1 MTKRIAILATLDT
14 KGAET
19 ELLKNEILRLGGET
33 LVIDIGLMGEPT
45 IPPDI
50 DADAVARAG
59 GRPLAELRVN
69 ANRSSTSEVMIR
81 GVTKLLLEM
90 LGRNE
95 VHSLISLGGTQG
107 TSNAAAVMRELPYGF
122 PKIIVST
129 LASGNVASYVG
140 IKDIVMMPSVGD
152 ILGLNP
158 LLRRILANA
167 AGAAYGMALAYDGTG
182 AARRSDKPMIA
193 ITNLGVL
200 TQGTMRAIEEFEARG
215 FETIVFHAVG
225 SGGRAMEQMIRE
237 GLVAG
242 VFDYGLGDICD
253 AVLGGMRAA
262 DRDRL
267 SVAHA
272 HGVPQVVVPGG
283 IDHVGVTLDKPNE
296 VPEKYRNHLYSY
308 HNPMILVPRPKRDE
322 MRAVVSEIAGRLE
335 GAGKETQFLLP
346 LRGVSS
352 YSAPGGA
359 LFDTAADEELRLAVH
374 DLLPESV
381 EIVEV
386 DASAED
392 PAFVIEAV
400 NRLTTMVA
408 ARSSAK

>member
-1 MTKRIAILATLDT
+1 MTKRVAILATLDT

-19 ELLKNEILRLGGET
+19 ELLRNEILRLGGET

-45 IPPDI
+45 IVPDI

-95 VHSLISLGGTQG
+95 VHSLISMGGTQG
-107 TSNAAAVMRELPYGF
+107 TNNAAAVMRELPYGL

-167 AGAAYGMALAYDGTG
+167 AGAAYGMALAYGGSD

-200 TQGTMRAIEEFEARG
+200 TQGTMRAIKEFEARG
-215 FETIVFHAVG
+215 FETIVFPAVG

-262 DRDRL
+262 DGDRL

-272 HGVPQVVVPGG
+272 YGVPQVVVPGG
-283 IDHVGVTLDKPNE
+283 IDHVGVTLETPNE

-322 MRAVVSEIAGRLE
+322 MRAVVSEIAGRLA
-335 GAGKETQFLLP
+335 GAGEETQFLLP

-359 LFDTAADEELRLAVH
+359 LFDTAADEDLRQAVH
-374 DLLPESV
+374 ELLPKTV

-400 NRLTTMVA
+400 NRLTAMVA

>member
-1 MTKRIAILATLDT
+1 MSKRIAILATLDT

-19 ELLKNEILRLGGET
+19 ELLRDEVRRLGGET
-33 LVIDIGLMGEPT
+33 LVIDIGVMGEPT
-45 IPPDI
+45 IAPDI
-50 DADAVARAG
+50 SSETVAQAG
-59 GRPLAELRVN
+59 GRSLAEMRIN

-81 GVTKLLLEM
+81 GVTKLLLDM

-107 TSNAAAVMRELPYGF
+107 TNNAAAVMRELPYGF

-158 LLRRILANA
+158 LLRRILSNA
-167 AGAAYGMALAYDGTG
+167 AGAAYGMALAYDGAG

-200 TQGTMRAIEEFEARG
+200 TQGTMLAIKEFEDRG

-242 VFDYGLGDICD
+242 VFDYALGDICD
-253 AVLGGMRAA
+253 AVLGGMRAC
-262 DRDRL
+262 DEERL
-267 SVAHA
+267 TVACA
-272 HGVPQVVVPGG
+272 HGVPEIVVPGG
-283 IDHVGVTLDKPNE
+283 IDHVGVALDQANT
-296 VPEKYRNHLYSY
+296 VPEKYRGHLYSY
-308 HNPMILVPRPKRDE
+308 HNPMILVPRPRRDE
-322 MRAVVSEIAGRLE
+322 MRAVVSEIARRLTK
-335 GAGKETQFLLP
+335 AGPETLFLLP

-352 YSAPGGA
+352 YSAAGGA
-359 LFDTAADEELRLAVH
+359 LQDTAADAELRAAVH
-374 DLLPESV
+374 ELLPPQV
-381 EIVEV
+381 AVVEV

-392 PAFVIEAV
+392 PAFVIAAV
-400 NRLTTMVA
+400 DRLTA
-408 ARSSAK
+408 LIKARATA

>member
-1 MTKRIAILATLDT
+1 MSKRIAILATLDT

-19 ELLKNEILRLGGET
+19 ELVRDEVRRLGGET
-33 LVIDIGLMGEPT
+33 LVIDIGVMGEPAFA
-45 IPPDI
+45 PDI
-50 DADAVARAG
+50 GADAVAQAG
-59 GRPLAELRVN
+59 GRALADLRVN
-69 ANRSSTSEVMIR
+69 ANRSGTSEVMIR
-81 GVTKLLLEM
+81 GVTRLLAEM
-90 LGRNE
+90 LARNE
-95 VHSLISLGGTQG
+95 IHALVSLGGTQG
-107 TSNAAAVMRELPYGF
+107 TNNAAAVMRDLPYGF

-167 AGAAYGMALAYDGTG
+167 AGAAYGMALAHDGVG
-182 AARRSDKPMIA
+182 AARHSEKPMVA

-200 TQGTMRAIEEFEARG
+200 TQGTMRAIRELEDRG

-242 VFDYGLGDICD
+242 VFDYALGDICD
-253 AVLGGMRAA
+253 AVLGGMRACDA
-262 DRDRL
+262 DRL
-267 SVAHA
+267 TVASA

-283 IDHVGVTLDKPNE
+283 IDHVGVALDQPNAM
-296 VPEKYRNHLYSY
+296 PEKYRNHRYSY
-308 HNPMILVPRPKRDE
+308 HNPMILVPRPQREE
-322 MRAVVSEIAGRLE
+322 MRAVVSEIARRLAE
-335 GAGKETQFLLP
+335 AGPETLFMLP

-352 YSAPGGA
+352 YSAAGGA
-359 LFDTAADEELRLAVH
+359 LEDVVADAELREAVH
-374 DLLPESV
+374 ELLPSQV
-381 EIVEV
+381 AVMDV

-392 PAFVIEAV
+392 TAFVIAAV
-400 NRLTTMVA
+400 DRLTAMIS
-408 ARSSAK
+408 ARGGK